1 MLRIR
6 PFKTDK
12 DDIELRPFM
21 KDSSIPSFPESIF
34 MVGASKSGKSTLLDN
49 LMRREDFYKG
59 YHDLV
64 YLFAKTA
71 KLDKGFKR
79 LKIPEHRLFDNE
91 SDMIQNLEIIFEAQ
105 KKRVERDGAAKSKKL
120 LMIFE
125 DLTSNK
131 KLMNNPT
138 FLDLWVLGRHANIQ
152 VIASIHKYKALPRT
166 QRLQAMNIIYFRGA
180 SDETMQLVDDWTP
193 PGYSKKE
200 FLEIVNYATK
210 PDKNNTHNFLY
221 IAKLMPFEVRYRKNF
236 ETILKLTK

>member
-1 MLRIR
+1 MLKII

-12 DDIELRPFM
+12 DDVKLRPLM
-21 KDSSIPSFPESIF
+21 ESNSIPSFPESIF

-49 LMRREDFYKG
+49 LMRRKDFYKG

-79 LKIPEHRLFDNE
+79 LKIPKHRLFNTEDE
-91 SDMIQNLEIIFEAQ
+91 MIKSLKIIFDSQ
-105 KKRVERDGAAKSKKL
+105 TKIVEEEGASKSKKI

-131 KLMNNPT
+131 KLMNNSV

-166 QRLQAMNIIYFRGA
+166 QRLQAMNIIYFRG
-180 SDETMQLVDDWTP
+180 SLDETKQLVDDWTP
-193 PGYSKKE
+193 PGYNSKE
-200 FLEIVNYATK
+200 FMDIVNYATK
-210 PDKNNTHNFLY
+210 PDKENSHNFLY
-221 IAKLMPFEVRYRKNF
+221 IAKLLPFEIRYRKNF
-236 ETILKLTK
+236 ETILHLTK